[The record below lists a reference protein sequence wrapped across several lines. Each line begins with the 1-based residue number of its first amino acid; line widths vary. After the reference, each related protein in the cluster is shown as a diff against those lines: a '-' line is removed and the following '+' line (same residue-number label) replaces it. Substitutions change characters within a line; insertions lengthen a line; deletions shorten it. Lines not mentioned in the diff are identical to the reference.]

1 MTEKTNI
8 KIKAKS
14 DLSIIGTISSFIK
27 HHRLEQNKTQNQLAK
42 EAGLTRTTV
51 VDFEQGKSCNLLT
64 FIQLLR
70 TLNLLYI
77 VEHFEI
83 KQELSPI
90 LLAELEHGKRKR
102 ASKAK
107 KVKRKPKSNW

>member
-1 MTEKTNI
+1 MTDKSNN
-8 KIKAKS
+8 KIKAMS
-14 DLSIIGTISSFIK
+14 DLAIIGTISSFIR
-27 HHRLEQNKTQNQLAK
+27 HHRLEQNKTQSQLARD
-42 EAGLTRTTV
+42 AGLTRTTV

-77 VEHFEI
+77 VEQFEI
-83 KQELSPI
+83 KQDLSPI
-90 LLAELEHGKRKR
+90 MLAELEHGKLKR